1 MEGDIQNGLY
11 FSGDVWVDESV
22 GGATSSCIDWSI
34 LREEPG
40 EELSSSSVYNLS
52 IVNTGAS
59 VIHETYPLVQCG
71 IRSPCRPRLRDL
83 RTPVFI
89 GIYKWMPP
97 MHFLL

>member
-22 GGATSSCIDWSI
+22 GGANSSCTDWSA

-40 EELSSSSVYNLS
+40 EELSSSSAYNLS

-59 VIHETYPLVQCG
+59 EIQMRHMSTTEHYCNVECK
-71 IRSPCRPRLRDL
+71 RS
-83 RTPVFI
+83 
-89 GIYKWMPP
+89 
-97 MHFLL
+97 

>member
-22 GGATSSCIDWSI
+22 GGATSSCIDWSA

-59 VIHETYPLVQCG
+59 VIH
-71 IRSPCRPRLRDL
+71 I
-83 RTPVFI
+83 
-89 GIYKWMPP
+89 
-97 MHFLL
+97 H

>member
-22 GGATSSCIDWSI
+22 GGAASACTDWLT

-40 EELSSSSVYNLS
+40 DELSLSSLYNLS

-59 VIHETYPLVQCG
+59 ERYVWYYTF
-71 IRSPCRPRLRDL
+71 
-83 RTPVFI
+83 VFNI
-89 GIYKWMPP
+89 QQHMLIISKVPYGQ
-97 MHFLL
+97 